1 MRLSTSSSSER
12 VPQGGWLRTW
22 IIALALTAT
31 LVAGWEWFVRAR
43 GLGDVAVTDSA
54 ELWIA
59 ERERAASLGDEALIL
74 VGASRM
80 QSGLDLDVLADVTGL
95 QPVQLAISAAPL
107 MPVLRH
113 VAIDPA
119 ITGTVVVSMDMPSLR
134 IVDDAS
140 QADLWTSAYDD
151 FKAGRTA
158 VFYQPVE
165 NRLRQL
171 LDALL
176 ESFSR
181 NARPHQL
188 ILASTTRSYVRTLPD
203 RSQRLDYSKVDRDA
217 AYQRRLRLAS
227 DGESSPYLFEIKGI
241 DDRFGEIQSLVATI
255 QARGGRVVFV
265 RLPSA
270 RRIREIEEIMY
281 PRDVYWDKFAA
292 LTSARTIH
300 FADYPELQGFDLP
313 DGVHLDASEQP
324 AFTRALAGILVSDA
338 TAIRP

>member
-1 MRLSTSSSSER
+1 MRLSTSSSNER

-22 IIALALTAT
+22 ILALALTAL
-31 LVAGWEWFVRAR
+31 LVAGWEGFVRAR

-59 ERERAASLGDEALIL
+59 ERERAVSLGDEALLL

-80 QSGLDLDVLADVTGL
+80 QVGLDLDVLADETGL
-95 QPVQLAISAAPL
+95 RPVQLAISAAPL

-113 VAIDPA
+113 VANDPA
-119 ITGTVVVSMDMPSLR
+119 VTGTVVVSMDMPSLR
-134 IVDDAS
+134 VLDDAS
-140 QADLWTSAYDD
+140 QAELWTSAYDD

-165 NRLRQL
+165 SRLREL
-171 LDALL
+171 IDTTL

-188 ILASTTRSYVRTLPD
+188 ILASTTRSYLRTLPD
-203 RSQRLDYSKVDRDA
+203 RSQRLDYSKVDREA
-217 AYQRRLRLAS
+217 AYQQRLRLARAG
-227 DGESSPYLFEIKGI
+227 DAEPYLFEITGI
-241 DDRFGEIQSLVATI
+241 DDKFSEIESLVAKI
-255 QARGGRVVFV
+255 RARGGQVVFV
-265 RLPSA
+265 RFPSA
-270 RRIREIEEIMY
+270 RRIREIEDGMY

-324 AFTRALAGILVSDA
+324 AFTRALAGILVGDA
-338 TAIRP
+338 AATRP